1 MFVSDYLAKKG
12 KEATD
17 DMLLISYANLGQWY
31 LAADSV
37 EKAKYW
43 LDRSVRLMEV
53 MPQNLENV
61 YYRTAVSRV
70 YNSLGIYSV
79 NIDMDYHKGISYFL
93 KGFEIAEEY
102 GDRSRYTTLGCNLVV
117 TYFLRNDPSGLQY
130 ALQIYDYGKKAQDR
144 YVTFCGAYVTSIMYY
159 ITPDYPEALR
169 YAEEAVSLMDKFY
182 DEAGVYNMYA
192 NILLGNDLE
201 QKAEEYYTKALEMV
215 PHSSSTTTAYI
226 YLSYGE
232 YLMGKKEYLRAADV
246 FLQGVAVSRDNS
258 NIVFKYRLYKNLSDA
273 YRSMGDPY
281 KALDYY
287 VLFHAGADSV
297 FNIERER
304 SISELMVRYE
314 AEKKGREIEQG
325 KLKLEREH
333 AGSRPLYSSYAL
345 LS

>member
-102 GDRSRYTTLGCNLVV
+102 GDRSRYTTGMQPGRHLFPEERPFGPSVRTANLR
-117 TYFLRNDPSGLQY
+117 LR
-130 ALQIYDYGKKAQDR
+130 
-144 YVTFCGAYVTSIMYY
+144 
-159 ITPDYPEALR
+159 
-169 YAEEAVSLMDKFY
+169 
-182 DEAGVYNMYA
+182 
-192 NILLGNDLE
+192 
-201 QKAEEYYTKALEMV
+201 QKG
-215 PHSSSTTTAYI
+215 P
-226 YLSYGE
+226 G
-232 YLMGKKEYLRAADV
+232 
-246 FLQGVAVSRDNS
+246 
-258 NIVFKYRLYKNLSDA
+258 
-273 YRSMGDPY
+273 
-281 KALDYY
+281 
-287 VLFHAGADSV
+287 
-297 FNIERER
+297 
-304 SISELMVRYE
+304 
-314 AEKKGREIEQG
+314 
-325 KLKLEREH
+325 
-333 AGSRPLYSSYAL
+333 
-345 LS
+345 